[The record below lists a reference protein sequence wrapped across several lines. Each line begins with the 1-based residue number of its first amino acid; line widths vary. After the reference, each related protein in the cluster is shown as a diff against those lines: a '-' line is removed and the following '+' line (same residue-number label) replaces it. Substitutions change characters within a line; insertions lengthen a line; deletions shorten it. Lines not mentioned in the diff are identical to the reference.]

1 VTGDNR
7 FARYRAGTV
16 RVLLI
21 ASVAAIVGT
30 IGSAGAH
37 AATPRVMV
45 AGTMSPAVA
54 GSGRIASVPAS
65 APLRVTLSLRPR
77 HPALLERLAGRSTGR
92 APLSP
97 ARIASLFYPTPAQ
110 VALLNRTMRAQ
121 GLKPLGVQGLSATY
135 AGRTSAAESAFG
147 MSLGVYRGPD
157 GGTFRAPAGRVSVPR
172 AIAPLVADVQGL
184 DTSQSLQP
192 LNSGVQSASL
202 GPACTAANSFRS
214 VHGGYLPGDLAA
226 SNAYNHGALESSG
239 ADGSGEAVAL
249 IEFSNYHPSDVS
261 VFQSCIGT
269 EVPLT
274 TVRVAGG
281 TSTVSGADEVTL
293 DVEEVVGA
301 APDLDRAYVY
311 VAPVN
316 GTIAQ
321 VVNAILA
328 GQATTHVHVI
338 SDSWGLCEAAMSPA
352 GVEANAHALQL
363 AAVAGISVFAASG
376 DDGSYDCFGF
386 PMLSV
391 DDPASEPWVAGVGGT
406 ALNTSVASGQPQH
419 EVTWNQGSNAGGG
432 GVSRFWTAPAWQTG
446 PGVHSSFSSSGPCQ
460 ATPPA
465 ICREVPD
472 VALDAATGNRGYVVY
487 CTSGPCGGAGWQTI
501 GGTSGA
507 APLMAGNSADANE
520 YSLAHGG
527 QRMGYANPF
536 LYDTFRT
543 DPSAFHDITLGNNN
557 VGGKSQYPAT
567 SGYDMATGIGSPD
580 AVELGTQLSLFTPA
594 ALSVDP
600 TTLAASPSGNRT
612 IKFGQSVSFGG
623 VLRNSSDHPIV
634 HARVFL
640 QLEDQTGVR
649 EWTRFTDSDGHWLVR
664 LSTSI
669 DRKAHWRVSYLGT
682 RTHAPAV
689 RNGFMIYVIPPLAL
703 GSSLPLQH
711 GVYQAH
717 VGKVFDLRGH
727 TMHQLAGHPV
737 LAEYRPSTGSRWT
750 KIGTAAVTSTGLY
763 HRFFKFPHT
772 GNYVVR
778 WVYQGGTTGQWLSS
792 ASPGHVFAVR
802 P

>member
-7 FARYRAGTV
+7 VTRYRAGTV
-16 RVLLI
+16 RALLI
-21 ASVAAIVGT
+21 ASVAAILGT
-30 IGSAGAH
+30 IGGADAH
-37 AATPRVMV
+37 AATPRSVV
-45 AGTMSPAVA
+45 AGTMPPALA
-54 GSGRIASVPAS
+54 GAARIASVPS
-65 APLRVTLSLRPR
+65 SRPLQVTLLLRPR
-77 HPALLERLAGRSTGR
+77 HPALLQRLAARSGGRP
-92 APLSP
+92 PLSP
-97 ARIASLFYPTPAQ
+97 SRIASLFYPTAAQ
-110 VALLNRTMRAQ
+110 LALVDRTMRAQ
-121 GLKPLGVQGLSATY
+121 GLRPAGVHGLSASY
-135 AGRTSAAESAFG
+135 IGRTAAAESTFSV
-147 MSLGVYRGPD
+147 SLGVYRASNGE
-157 GGTFRAPAGRVSVPR
+157 TFQAPAGRVSVPA

-192 LNSGVQSASL
+192 LTAGRQAAAL
-202 GPACTAANSFRS
+202 GSPCTAAHTFQT
-214 VHGGYLPGDLAA
+214 VHGGYLPGDLGGAI
-226 SNAYNHGALESSG
+226 AYNHGALESAG

-301 APDLDRAYVY
+301 APGLDRAYVY
-311 VAPVN
+311 VAPTN
-316 GTIAQ
+316 GSIAQ
-321 VVNAILA
+321 VVNAIVA

-391 DDPASEPWVAGVGGT
+391 DDPASEPWATGVGGT
-406 ALNTSVASGQPQH
+406 ALNRTPSSGPQH
-419 EVTWNQGSNAGGG
+419 EVTWNEGSNAGGG
-432 GVSRFWTAPAWQTG
+432 GVSRFWAAPSWQSG
-446 PGVHSSFSSSGPCQ
+446 PGVHSSYSSGGPCQ
-460 ATPPA
+460 ASPG

-472 VALDAATGNRGYVVY
+472 VALDAATGSKGYIVY

-507 APLMAGNSADANE
+507 APLMAGIAADANE

-536 LYDTFRT
+536 LYNTFRT
-543 DPSAFHDITLGNNN
+543 VPGAFHDVTLGNNN
-557 VGGKSQYPAT
+557 VGGKAQYPAT
-567 SGYDMATGIGSPD
+567 SGYDMATGVGSPD
-580 AVELGTQLSLFTPA
+580 AMGLGTALAAFTPA
-594 ALSVDP
+594 ALSADP
-600 TTLAASPSGNRT
+600 TTLAVSPTRNRT
-612 IKFGQSVSFGG
+612 IRFGQSVTFGG
-623 VLRNSSDHPIV
+623 VLKDSGRNPIV
-634 HARVFL
+634 GARVFL
-640 QLEDQTGVR
+640 QLEDQTGIR
-649 EWTRFTDSDGHWLVR
+649 EWTRFTDANGHWLVK
-664 LSTSI
+664 LSTAI
-669 DRKAHWRVSYLGT
+669 DRRAHWHVAYLGSQT
-682 RTHAPAV
+682 QAPAV
-689 RNGFMIYVIPPLAL
+689 RSGYMVYVIPPLAL

-711 GVYQAH
+711 GVYQAQ

-727 TMHQLAGHPV
+727 TMRQLAGRPV
-737 LAEYRPSTGSRWT
+737 VAEYRPAAGSRWT
-750 KIGTAAVTSTGLY
+750 QIGSTGVTSTGLY
-763 HRFFKFPHT
+763 HRFVKFPRT

-778 WVYQGGTTGQWLSS
+778 WIYKGGTTGQWLSS
-792 ASPGHVFAVR
+792 ASPGHVFAAR